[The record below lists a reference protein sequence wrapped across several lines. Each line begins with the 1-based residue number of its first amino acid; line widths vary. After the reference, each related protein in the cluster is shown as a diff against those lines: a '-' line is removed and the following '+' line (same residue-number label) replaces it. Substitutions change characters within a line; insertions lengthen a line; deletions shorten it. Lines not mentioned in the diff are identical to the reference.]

1 MVSSKAHTG
10 KRGSVRKTKRYM
22 ENRQTIGNLN
32 VKRRLD
38 LLEKSRQR
46 QKKSRILCARRAAI
60 DRYVQFG
67 CLPVADGLFHFFLL
81 SVAHMRSDLVH
92 QCSLHVTLTKKM
104 GFFLFRVDT
113 ND

>member
-1 MVSSKAHTG
+1 MVCSKAHAG

-22 ENRQTIGNLN
+22 ENRRKIENLN

-67 CLPVADGLFHFFLL
+67 CLPVAVGLFHF
-81 SVAHMRSDLVH
+81 
-92 QCSLHVTLTKKM
+92 
-104 GFFLFRVDT
+104 LFIIGCTYEV
-113 ND
+113 